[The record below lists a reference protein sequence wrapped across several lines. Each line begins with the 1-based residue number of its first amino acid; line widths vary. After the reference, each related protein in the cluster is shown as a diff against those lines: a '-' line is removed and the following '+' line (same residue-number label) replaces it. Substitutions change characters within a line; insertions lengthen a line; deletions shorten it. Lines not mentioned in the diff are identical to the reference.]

1 MSKPNV
7 RSCLYALYQSNH
19 KIAQL
24 ECQVSLEGRSA
35 DRVVPVGDDTFVYYA
50 SSPSTYLTR
59 CQNSSSNRG
68 RQLTGTHRLTVP
80 PTCSI
85 ETSDYMLYR
94 QNILYSETKP
104 EGYQWTLPL
113 LDFMSDDASVNDIE
127 SAVEALENTPG
138 APKINTESIARLNKM
153 QRPFF
158 LDNNFPIV
166 TFSLSILGIV
176 ITLVIIISVAI
187 KQRIDSQK
195 ERNARDPILRLKEL
209 MRRAENVE
217 TLEKLLE
224 GSST

>member
-1 MSKPNV
+1 ML
-7 RSCLYALYQSNH
+7 CSNNNDLS
-19 KIAQL
+19 ILDCADNLGAWIQL
-24 ECQVSLEGRSA
+24 DL
-35 DRVVPVGDDTFVYYA
+35 DKLP
-50 SSPSTYLTR
+50 SSFAR
-59 CQNSSSNRG
+59 IR
-68 RQLTGTHRLTVP
+68 
-80 PTCSI
+80 
-85 ETSDYMLYR
+85 
-94 QNILYSETKP
+94 
-104 EGYQWTLPL
+104 
-113 LDFMSDDASVNDIE
+113 E
-127 SAVEALENTPG
+127 SAVKALENTPG

-166 TFSLSILGIV
+166 SFSLSILGIV

-187 KQRIDSQK
+187 KQRIDSQR